1 MDLPNSMAKP
11 ARVAPLEDWL
21 RWRDWLMHM
30 VASAHL
36 GYMVREMIDE
46 ADKVI
51 AAKHRQADDLCT
63 MDDAPVVDNANDAA
77 VDNGADD
84 LPF

>member
-36 GYMVREMIDE
+36 GYMVREMLDE

-63 MDDAPVVDNANDAA
+63 MDDAPPLAPVIKINDKK
-77 VDNGADD
+77 DDD